1 MVRTQIQLTEEQ
13 AQELR
18 ELAHQNDV
26 PMAELIRR
34 AIDDLL
40 AKTGRVPMSE
50 RRRRIM
56 AIAGKYDSGLTDVS
70 ERHDDYL
77 DEIYGQW

>member
-1 MVRTQIQLTEEQ
+1 MVRTQIQMTEEQ
-13 AQELR
+13 ARDLR
-18 ELAHQNDV
+18 DLAHESGL

-40 AKTGRVPMSE
+40 AKSSRISASE
-50 RRRRIM
+50 RRRKLM
-56 AIAGKYDSGLTDVS
+56 SIAGKYDSGLTDVS
-70 ERHDDYL
+70 ERHDEYL